1 MTYTDKAQ
9 TFINPED
16 GSLAVANA
24 LPWLNISVTCVG
36 K

>member
-9 TFINPED
+9 TFINPDD

-24 LPWLNISVTCVG
+24 LP
-36 K
+36 